1 LPEIYTNT
9 IMKPIIH
16 KLYYTLLLVLMAT
29 GITFAQTA
37 QQSAS
42 VSGSLLDELG
52 KPMMYATASLINA
65 QDSSIVKGAISNEQ
79 GVYTFDHI
87 KTGKYLIKAST
98 VGYTNAVSQPITVDG
113 NSSTVSVPQL
123 KLQPGARSLSTVSI
137 TAAKPLIERKADR
150 MVVNVENS
158 PLAAGNSAMD
168 ILERS
173 PGVTIDKDDNIS
185 LKGKQGV
192 TVMIND
198 KLTYLSAAQLATLLR
213 STDGN
218 TIQSI
223 EIISNPSAK
232 YDAAGNS
239 GIINIKLKKN
249 KQTGTNGSITAG
261 AGYGAHWR
269 DNQTLQLN
277 HKQGNLNVFGTF
289 SHSDNQREHN
299 IDIKRIVTDSAGGK
313 TYFNQASPMNSTNH
327 NNSYRLGADYQTSSK
342 NTVGFLLNGYSNS
355 EQDNNFNKTYIGT
368 QPNIVDSYTNTFS
381 KIGQTYRNIALN
393 LNDKFE
399 IDTTGQQLSID
410 LDYSKFNNNSNAYYN
425 TYFYLPDG
433 SQQAPPSFM
442 RNQTPSS
449 ITIRTAKADY
459 TLPINK
465 TLKLE
470 TGFKLSDVKT
480 DNDLQAQ
487 RQNASGQFVND
498 TTLTNRFIY
507 DEKIDAA
514 YVNLSKTYKN
524 TSIQAGLR
532 AEYTSSNGDLVT
544 SNQVVPRH
552 YLNFFPSVFIN
563 HTINDKNELG
573 FNYSRRIDRPGY
585 DDLNPFVYFL
595 DQYTYSKGNP
605 FLNPQYTNNFEL
617 NYTYNHT
624 INVSVGYSRTT
635 DAITQILL
643 TNPVSKATF
652 QTNLNLQTQTSY
664 NINVNTPFT
673 ITKWWS
679 GNANVNAFY
688 LGFKSDSLLG
698 ADLKTGQYAYQL
710 KLMNTFQVAKGY
722 KAELMGNYESGL
734 TYGIFYV
741 KPQYSVDAGVS
752 HSFADKRA
760 NIKLSMSDI
769 FNMRRNDVSSH
780 YQTNDL
786 EIRQKNESRITRLT
800 VTYNFGSTKIKM
812 RDHQSGADDL
822 KGRVKGSN

>member
-1 LPEIYTNT
+1 
-9 IMKPIIH
+9 MKPIIR
-16 KLYYTLLLVLMAT
+16 KIYYTLLFIMLA
-29 GITFAQTA
+29 GSIAFAQTTG
-37 QQSAS
+37 QSAS
-42 VSGSLLDELG
+42 VSGSLLDEQG

-79 GVYTFDHI
+79 GIYSFDHI
-87 KTGKYLIKAST
+87 KKGKYIIKAST
-98 VGYTNAVSQPITVDG
+98 VGYEKVVSQPVVVPD
-113 NSSTVSVPQL
+113 NSSTVKVPQL
-123 KLQPGARSLSTVSI
+123 KMQPNTHSLNTVSI
-137 TAAKPLIERKADR
+137 TAAKPLIERKSDR
-150 MVVNVENS
+150 MVMNVENS
-158 PLAAGNSAMD
+158 VLAAGNSAMD
-168 ILERS
+168 ILERA

-198 KLTYLSAAQLATLLR
+198 KLTYLTSAQLATLLR

-223 EIISNPSAK
+223 EIITNPSAK

-249 KQTGTNGSITAG
+249 KQTGTNGSLTLG
-261 AGYGAHWR
+261 TGYGSHWR

-277 HKQGNLNVFGTF
+277 HKEGKLNVFGTF
-289 SHSDNQREHN
+289 SHDDNTREHQLN
-299 IDIKRIVTDSAGGK
+299 IKRIVTDSTGAK
-313 TYFNQASPMNSTNH
+313 TYFNQFSSMPSENH
-327 NNSYRLGADYQTSSK
+327 NNSYRLGADYELTSK
-342 NTVGFLLNGYSNS
+342 NTIGFLVNGYFNN
-355 EQDNNFNKTYIGT
+355 EHDNNVNNTYVGT
-368 QPNIVDSYTNTFS
+368 QPNTVDSYLNTLS
-381 KIGQTYRNIALN
+381 QINQTYHNFALN

-410 LDYSKFNNNSNAYYN
+410 LDYSKFNNNSNAHYD

-433 SQQAPPSFM
+433 SQQMAPTFL
-442 RNQTPSS
+442 RNETPSTIS
-449 ITIRTAKADY
+449 IRTAKVDY

-480 DNDLQAQ
+480 DNNLQAQ
-487 RQNASGQFVND
+487 KQVNGAFVND

-507 DEKIDAA
+507 DEKIDAG
-514 YVNLSKTYKN
+514 YINLTKNYKN
-524 TSIQAGLR
+524 TSVQAGLR

-544 SNQVVPRH
+544 NNEVVPRH
-552 YLNFFPSVFIN
+552 YLDFFPSVFIN
-563 HTINDKNELG
+563 HTINDKNEIG
-573 FNYSRRIDRPGY
+573 INYSRRIDRPGY
-585 DDLNPFVYFL
+585 DDLNPFVYYL
-595 DQYTYSKGNP
+595 DQYTYEKGNP

-624 INVSVGYSRTT
+624 INVSLGYSRTS

-643 TNPVSKATF
+643 TDPVSKATF
-652 QTNLNLQTQTSY
+652 QTNLNLQTQISY

-673 ITKWWS
+673 INKWWS

-698 ADLKTGQYAYQL
+698 ATLNKGQYAYQL

-722 KAELMGNYESGL
+722 KAELMGNYQSAL
-734 TYGIFYV
+734 TYGIFYI
-741 KPQYSVDAGVS
+741 KPQYSIDAGIS

-760 NIKLSMSDI
+760 NLKLAMSDI
-769 FNMRRNDVSSH
+769 FNMRRNDVTSH

-786 EIRQKNESRITRLT
+786 DIRQKNESRVTRLT
-800 VTYNFGSTKIKM
+800 FTYNFGSTKIKM
-812 RDHQSGADDL
+812 REHQSGADDL
-822 KGRVKGSN
+822 KGRVKGNN